1 MTYDAETGPYE
12 TYIGLPLAVHQFGR
26 IDGSKKGAVGK
37 AEDFLIDKL
46 QRLL

>member
-1 MTYDAETGPYE
+1 MKAVTNGPPQWVE
-12 TYIGLPLAVHQFGR
+12 LPLAAHQLGR
-26 IDGSKKGAVGK
+26 IDGSQKRAIRK